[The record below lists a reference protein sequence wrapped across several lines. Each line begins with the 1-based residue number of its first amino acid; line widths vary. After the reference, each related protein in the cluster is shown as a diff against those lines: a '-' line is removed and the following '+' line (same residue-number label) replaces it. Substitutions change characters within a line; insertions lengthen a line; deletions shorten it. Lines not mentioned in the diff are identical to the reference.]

1 MTVERPKSKRKSATR
16 STQEEETSMSE
27 PETKH
32 VIRKETHIFQKK
44 LTEAERREHAGKL
57 AECEWEIDRWKNEAD
72 STKKFVLSE
81 LSANDPIRI
90 RAKEIESKR
99 RSALHV
105 VEKKRAELMREF
117 HLHAAADG
125 YVWIDVECEVWAD
138 DIEQEVYSIR
148 TDTFEQIWRR
158 RMNEDEQKARKKRL
172 QLSLDDA
179 ATH

>member
-1 MTVERPKSKRKSATR
+1 MTAPKTSKKKRET
-16 STQEEETSMSE
+16 EENAPME
-27 PETKH
+27 PVTKH

-81 LSANDPIRI
+81 LSANDPVRI
-90 RAKEIESKR
+90 RAKEVESKR
-99 RSALHV
+99 RSQLHV

-117 HLHAAADG
+117 HLYAAADG
-125 YVWIDVECEVWAD
+125 YIWVDVECEVWAD
-138 DIEQEVYSIR
+138 DIEQEVYSVR
-148 TDTFEQIWRR
+148 TDTFEIIWRR